1 MATQREIIYTVK
13 TILRGGVITDD
24 DKLSDRQIAFL
35 IDNARAVLLRQ
46 QYDKGQLMSENNIQH
61 LQCVPLTSADTA
73 FDTEFP
79 TYCRVYRTTSR
90 IPKPI
95 EAKGKDLIMSI
106 TSSEFGGFN
115 YEVVPYARV
124 AYMQYTRF
132 PRPVALLY
140 NGYVYLV
147 NAPYTEQIS
156 ISGIFEN
163 PNDLAA
169 FDNCTTGGSCFDWD
183 TTYPLSSH
191 LIDPLTKMVIEELT
205 LMLKV
210 NVDKT
215 NNANEALEPQTK
227 TEEGGQ

>member
-13 TILRGGVITDD
+13 NILRGGLITDD
-24 DKLSDRQIAFL
+24 DRLSDRQIAFL
-35 IDNARAVLLRQ
+35 IDAARAVLLRQ

-61 LQCVPLTSADTA
+61 LQCVPVINQDTA
-73 FDTEFP
+73 FDTDFP
-79 TYCRVYRTTSR
+79 TYCRVYRSSTR

-95 EAKGKDLIMSI
+95 EARGKDLILSI
-106 TSSEFGGFN
+106 TSAEFGGFT

-124 AYMQYTRF
+124 PYTQYTRF
-132 PRPVALLY
+132 QRPVAVLY

-156 ISGIFEN
+156 VSGIFEN
-163 PNDLAA
+163 PNDLAE
-169 FDNCTTGGSCFDWD
+169 FDNCTGTTCFDWD
-183 TTYPLSSH
+183 TQYPVSSH
-191 LIDPLTKMVIEELT
+191 LIDPIVKMVIEELT

-215 NNANEALEPQTK
+215 NNANEGLEPQTK
-227 TEEGGQ
+227 TEEGGVQ